1 MRYALAPRGVFWSL
15 QGEGH
20 LRGQQMAFVRLA
32 GCSVGCAACDT
43 DYSVAER
50 VELAELVQRV
60 QDVIPDHA
68 RDRWIWIT
76 GGEPTDH
83 DLRPLIGAL
92 RRGVAGCAIAV
103 ATSGRRRVVPPVDW
117 LSVTYH
123 GGYELSQR
131 FGHELKLVDGLAE
144 GLTIPAGAL
153 DFMQYYAQ
161 PLSINGRE
169 VDASLQR
176 CLQWLRERPAWGLS
190 RQDHHA
196 WGVE

>member
-50 VELAELVQRV
+50 VDLAELVQRV
-60 QDVIPDHA
+60 RDVIPDGA

-83 DLRPLIGAL
+83 NLRPLIAAL

-117 LSVTYH
+117 CRSRITAAMSCRSVSDT
-123 GGYELSQR
+123 S
-131 FGHELKLVDGLAE
+131 
-144 GLTIPAGAL
+144 
-153 DFMQYYAQ
+153 
-161 PLSINGRE
+161 
-169 VDASLQR
+169 
-176 CLQWLRERPAWGLS
+176 
-190 RQDHHA
+190 
-196 WGVE
+196 